1 MFVAT
6 LYARSPN
13 VTMPPEAVT
22 LVVPCNVPL
31 PALRVARTMV
41 LLSLLRKLPN
51 WSSIRRAGCCANA
64 TPATAVLEG
73 WESMTSRLA
82 PAGRTLIEDEVEVE
96 NEDEKS
102 IVIVSATL

>member
-13 VTMPPEAVT
+13 VTRPPEAVT

-31 PALRVARTMV
+31 PALRVAGTMV

-51 WSSIRRAGCCANA
+51 WSSIRRAGCCAKA
-64 TPATAVLEG
+64 TPAFAVPEG
-73 WESMTSRLA
+73 WGGMTSLVA
-82 PAGRTLIEDEVEVE
+82 PPGGMGIAYELEIEKQDE
-96 NEDEKS
+96 
-102 IVIVSATL
+102 